1 MLDNPTTSPTNM
13 SKDTLEAI
21 RFDKENVTL
30 DILDQLLLPY
40 ESRYINIK
48 SIQDAF
54 EAIKLMQVRGAPAIA
69 IVGAFA
75 ITVDT
80 HLYLKS
86 GETLKTVAD
95 LLNSIDYLVTSRPT
109 AVNLANACNEIKA
122 LLVSHF
128 EKSDLVTEKVW
139 KLLFDYSVSLH
150 EDDLRNNFKIGENGL
165 RFISET
171 LKAQNFKG
179 PFSIV
184 TVCNTGSLATSGHGT
199 ALGVIRTVHAQL
211 SKSVSNEE
219 FWFEHVYPLET
230 RPYNQGAKLT
240 TYELHYEKIPF
251 TMICDNMV
259 TSLISTLHKKKNI
272 KGSAAPVKFIITGAD
287 RVVKNGDLANKIGT
301 YQLAAIA
308 DFFNST
314 FTKEEDKIKF
324 MVAAPNT
331 TIDLKTE
338 TGDEIVIEERPAHE
352 LTSLKGPVLRED
364 GSVGEKMTV
373 GIATP
378 GIQVWNPAFDVAPYQ
393 LIDCIVTEDEPFK
406 KVDGKFSF

>member
-1 MLDNPTTSPTNM
+1 M

-86 GETLKTVAD
+86 GETLKTIAD

-122 LLVSHF
+122 LLISHF
-128 EKSDLVTEKVW
+128 EKSDVVTEKVW

>member
-30 DILDQLLLPY
+30 DILPY

>member
-1 MLDNPTTSPTNM
+1 M
-13 SKDTLEAI
+13 
-21 RFDKENVTL
+21 
-30 DILDQLLLPY
+30 
-40 ESRYINIK
+40 
-48 SIQDAF
+48 
-54 EAIKLMQVRGAPAIA
+54 
-69 IVGAFA
+69 
-75 ITVDT
+75 
-80 HLYLKS
+80 YLKS

-364 GSVGEKMTV
+364 GSVGEK
-373 GIATP
+373 
-378 GIQVWNPAFDVAPYQ
+378 
-393 LIDCIVTEDEPFK
+393 
-406 KVDGKFSF
+406 

>member
-1 MLDNPTTSPTNM
+1 MLDNPTTPPTNM

-40 ESRYINIK
+40 ESRYISIK

-122 LLVSHF
+122 LLISHF
-128 EKSDLVTEKVW
+128 EKSDVVTEKVW